1 MPVFDFSG
9 ASASKA
15 EAKCTYTTFQS
26 NNTTP
31 SADQPIMVLD
41 NKERHWKHHSCGVF
55 TNPVN
60 RTAFEFKEEDGTF
73 TADVLKIDSRFT
85 SLLKWLGDS
94 RINVRLSGAN
104 TEDGYAVYRIRE
116 TAFGGGTKLSA
127 EDGFLQFM
135 IERLL
140 ESNAPAEAEDEAV
153 PVTAPAGTKM
163 TVAGGVVKLA
173 IAEGK
178 DIYIEFPVF

>member
-9 ASASKA
+9 TSASKA

-26 NNTTP
+26 DNAHP
-31 SADQPIMVLD
+31 SAQNPIMVLD
-41 NKERHWKHHSCGVF
+41 NKERQWKHHSCGVF

-60 RTAFEFKEEDGTF
+60 RTAFEFKEEDGTY
-73 TADVLKIDSRFT
+73 TADVLKIDARFT

-94 RINVRLSGAN
+94 RIHVRLSGAN
-104 TEDGYAVYRIRE
+104 TGEGYAVYRIRE

-135 IERLL
+135 IER
-140 ESNAPAEAEDEAV
+140 
-153 PVTAPAGTKM
+153 TA
-163 TVAGGVVKLA
+163 
-173 IAEGK
+173 
-178 DIYIEFPVF
+178 